1 MKDVRPGRKIGHVNA
16 VGENLLE
23 LTEIVQ
29 HARDYMSGEID
40 E

>member
-1 MKDVRPGRKIGHVNA
+1 VI
-16 VGENLLE
+16 GENLLE
-23 LTEIVQ
+23 LTEVAE

>member
-1 MKDVRPGRKIGHVNA
+1 

-23 LTEIVQ
+23 LTEIAE